1 MKTVLNIPNSLTVLR
16 IVLIP
21 AFVTALQYG
30 RIDVAL
36 YVFLAAA
43 LSDALDGLFARLK
56 DQKTALGA
64 ILDPL
69 ADKFMLITSF
79 VFYAYFG
86 WVPTWL
92 TIIVISRDLMV
103 VAGWMAVY
111 ISTRRMILNP
121 SAFGKAAIFTQFA
134 LVCYILLN
142 RNFGILPDLYRPLIM
157 LTTALVM
164 FSGLH
169 YVYRE
174 LRIAGGK

>member
-16 IVLIP
+16 IILIP
-21 AFVTALQYG
+21 AFIIALQYG
-30 RIDVAL
+30 KIDIAL
-36 YVFLAAA
+36 YLFFAAA
-43 LSDALDGLFARLK
+43 VSDGLDGIFARLK

-69 ADKFMLITSF
+69 ADKFMLITAF

-86 WVPTWL
+86 WVPKWL

-103 VAGWMAVY
+103 VTGWMAVY
-111 ISTRRMILNP
+111 LSTRRMILAP
-121 SAFGKAAIFTQFA
+121 SVFGKAAIFTQFA
-134 LVCYILLN
+134 LICYILLYK
-142 RNFGILPDLYRPLIM
+142 NFGILPGLNSPLII
-157 LTTALVM
+157 LATALTI

>member
-1 MKTVLNIPNSLTVLR
+1 MKMVLNIPNSLTVLR

-21 AFVTALQYG
+21 AFVIALQYG
-30 RIDVAL
+30 RTDVAL
-36 YVFLAAA
+36 YLFVAAA
-43 LSDALDGLFARLK
+43 LSDGLDGLIARLK
-56 DQKTALGA
+56 HQKTALGA

-86 WVPTWL
+86 WLPTWL

-111 ISTRRMILNP
+111 FSTRRMVVNP
-121 SAFGKAAIFTQFA
+121 SVFGKAAIFTQFV
-134 LVCYILLN
+134 LICYILLYK
-142 RNFGILPDLYRPLIM
+142 NFGILPGLYRPLIM

-174 LRIAGGK
+174 LRIASGK